1 MSSSNTDF
9 DATLVDWLYGELDSD
24 ATARFE
30 AHLETHPEHKAEA
43 HALRDTRMA
52 FQELPQAEPSHALTA
67 VLMQQ
72 AAASAQP
79 SQGLWASIVGFFQPL
94 VMHPATAALA
104 TIVLV
109 AGVAGTLYVRNGNIV
124 SEPSVVSSNAER
136 PSDMSRQAAAPEG
149 AAPTSSAKLE
159 SLARGESEMDG
170 ESPVVA
176 ANDTR
181 GYAADIATAAQEERL
196 QAALAKT
203 ESKPQQARSKEKKSK
218 DASGAPVGLRVT
230 GDSDAFAFDS
240 TSNAISGGAF
250 ADSTQKSGIKSPG
263 KKNKVVSRGLVGGST
278 TETVAPAPE
287 PKASKSAA
295 PARKPQSWESKQV
308 ADFQVAARG
317 KRCRDAGRIAID
329 LKEKSPLAYKE
340 NVKGSPEE
348 SDCSYY
354 IASETKRRK
363 TARSKRAASKSK
375 KTSTPKGQG
384 KSVPKKALAAPQE
397 SFDENA
403 SGL

>member
-24 ATARFE
+24 AAASFE

-52 FQELPQAEPSHALTA
+52 FQELPQAEPSRALTA

-109 AGVAGTLYVRNGNIV
+109 AGVAGTLYVRNGNMV
-124 SEPSVVSSNAER
+124 SEPSVVKSNSAR
-136 PSDMSRQAAAPEG
+136 PSDMSPAAAPEG
-149 AAPTSSAKLE
+149 AAATSSAKLD

-170 ESPVVA
+170 ESA
-176 ANDTR
+176 AEIANDSR
-181 GYAADIATAAQEERL
+181 GYAADIATAAQEELL
-196 QAALAKT
+196 QAVMAK
-203 ESKPQQARSKEKKSK
+203 EEGKPQRARVKEKKSK
-218 DASGAPVGLRVT
+218 DASGAPVGLRAT
-230 GDSDAFAFDS
+230 GDSDVFGFNG
-240 TSNAISGGAF
+240 TSNAISGGAY
-250 ADSTQKSGIKSPG
+250 ADSNQKQGVESPG
-263 KKNKVVSRGLVGGST
+263 KKNKTVSRGLVGGST
-278 TETVAPAPE
+278 TETVAPEPE
-287 PKASKSAA
+287 PKVSKSAA
-295 PARKPQSWESKQV
+295 PASKPQSWESKQV

-363 TARSKRAASKSK
+363 SARSKRAASKSK

-397 SFDENA
+397 SFDETA
-403 SGL
+403 EGL